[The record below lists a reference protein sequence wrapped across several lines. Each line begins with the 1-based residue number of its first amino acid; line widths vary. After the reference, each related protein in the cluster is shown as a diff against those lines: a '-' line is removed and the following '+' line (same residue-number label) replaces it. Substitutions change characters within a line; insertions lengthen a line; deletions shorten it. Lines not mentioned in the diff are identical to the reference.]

1 MRLTLDLVQDRAT
14 QIVDPN
20 NQRALVLRGFK
31 ISAIENLGITR
42 DMYGCI
48 DLSDNE
54 IFRIENIPKLV
65 RLRSL
70 ILANN
75 SVAWIAPDAFDN
87 LTEMTSLVLSNNNV
101 SRLSVLLPIGS
112 LRRLERLSLVHNP
125 VTKEPRYRE
134 FIIHLMKYSRTFRY
148 LDFQRVTDQER
159 QESKTFFST
168 PEGVLMLRRLV
179 PEQALA
185 EAESRELQTKAATKP
200 KLSDDV
206 LGRIRIAIMGTE
218 DMNVV
223 NRLEKCLKSG
233 ELTNDVAKLIG
244 IE

>member
-1 MRLTLDLVQDRAT
+1 MRLTIDLVQDRAT
-14 QIVDPN
+14 QTVDPN
-20 NQRALVLRGFK
+20 NQRAMVLRGFK

-54 IFRIENIPKLV
+54 IFRIENIPKLA

-75 SVAWIAPDAFDN
+75 SISWIAQDAFDQ
-87 LTEMTSLVLSNNNV
+87 LPELTSLVLTNNKV
-101 SRLSVLLPIGS
+101 SRLSVLLPIAN

-134 FIIHLMKYSRTFRY
+134 FVIHLMKYSRTFRY

-159 QESKTFFST
+159 QDSKAFFST

-179 PEQALA
+179 PEQAAA
-185 EAESRELQTKAATKP
+185 EAESRELQTKAAAKP
-200 KLSDDV
+200 VLSDEV
-206 LGRIRIAIMGTE
+206 LDKIKIAIMETE
-218 DMNVV
+218 DMDVV
-223 NRLEKCLKSG
+223 NRLERCLKTG
-233 ELTNDVAKLIG
+233 ELTADVARLIG